1 MKTDIFDGYGWG
13 KTQIG
18 LCEDGIIY
26 SGYGWRKSTIGSY
39 ANGDV
44 YSGYGWGR
52 SQVGSYSNGC
62 VYSGYG
68 WGRTQIGSYENDMS
82 SFKNK
87 DDILTALIHLGYLAY
102 DENTQEVYIPNKEVQ
117 YTLEQQLKGEILS

>member
-1 MKTDIFDGYGWG
+1 MVTDS
-13 KTQIG
+13 
-18 LCEDGIIY
+18 GIQFPDPVY
-26 SGYGWRKSTIGSY
+26 HDEFRWPEGQHYRLAWRKQ
-39 ANGDV
+39 AV
-44 YSGYGWGR
+44 E
-52 SQVGSYSNGC
+52 
-62 VYSGYG
+62 
-68 WGRTQIGSYENDMS
+68 IGSYENDMS